1 MRIITGKARGKRLQT
16 PGGLHTRPTTE
27 RVKESVF
34 SIVQWDIEGR
44 KALDLFGG
52 SGQLGLEAVSRG
64 AESCVI
70 VESDRGAQK
79 VIESNIRGC
88 KFESQ
93 CRLVCGDAFQ
103 FLQRQKKASFGL
115 IFLDPPYGG
124 ELLNRA
130 LCYLADHLEETGQV
144 RFLCFRQ
151 DENKPGGS
159 YVWVCGRVKKL
170 DLYRNA
176 VMLENGEMIFIENI
190 RAIEGVEWEQL

>member
-16 PGGLHTRPTTE
+16 PEGLHTRPTTE

-103 FLQRQKKASFGL
+103 FLQRQKKNSFGL

-130 LCYLADHLEETGQV
+130 LQEICRIDILSEGGIIICESGENDTLLPVPAPYRVLRRYHYGHSAVVTITKGGEE
-144 RFLCFRQ
+144 
-151 DENKPGGS
+151 
-159 YVWVCGRVKKL
+159 
-170 DLYRNA
+170 A
-176 VMLENGEMIFIENI
+176 
-190 RAIEGVEWEQL
+190 

>member
-16 PGGLHTRPTTE
+16 PEGLHTRPTTE

-88 KFESQ
+88 KFEDQ
-93 CRLVCGDAFQ
+93 CCLVCGDAFQ
-103 FLQRQKKASFGL
+103 FLQRQKKDSFGL

-130 LCYLADHLEETGQV
+130 LQEICRIDILSEGGIIICESGENDALLPVPAPYRVLRRYHYGHSAVVTITKGGEE
-144 RFLCFRQ
+144 
-151 DENKPGGS
+151 
-159 YVWVCGRVKKL
+159 
-170 DLYRNA
+170 A
-176 VMLENGEMIFIENI
+176 
-190 RAIEGVEWEQL
+190 